1 MYVFG
6 RETPKL
12 LLSASRKDFW
22 LLPPLSMLE
31 VNTESIARKGRQL
44 QGPISYIPLS
54 PGNFPIASPY
64 LFSRSPLL
72 SPAFP
77 TMGVRMVTRLLN
89 FCLLHPGG
97 MVGAKHFGLSSHH
110 DHKAPK
116 YPLLSIMLLHL
127 LDFLPNQ
134 AP

>member
-1 MYVFG
+1 
-6 RETPKL
+6 
-12 LLSASRKDFW
+12 
-22 LLPPLSMLE
+22 
-31 VNTESIARKGRQL
+31 
-44 QGPISYIPLS
+44 
-54 PGNFPIASPY
+54 
-64 LFSRSPLL
+64 
-72 SPAFP
+72 
-77 TMGVRMVTRLLN
+77 MVTRLLN